1 MNVSY
6 ASGKPSISNGIVI
19 FFLIIF
25 FPVGLLLLALR
36 AIKHRNYTYQ
46 KASDL
51 NIVAGIFFFIFA
63 LFSIVFFTETA
74 DGRYPGLFVLFFL
87 TIPFLLPGL
96 ICITVGRRIKKELST
111 RYHLYHLYIHEQGI
125 TSIPHL
131 AQSVSMNVPRVT
143 NELER
148 MSYLGMLPDLQIDS
162 LASQVIPLREP
173 EQKQEY
179 KHDHQHQESF
189 SEPNEEEELHEP
201 FEEIFEQAFGQGP
214 NSSINISEGN
224 ISINVNYGS
233 GQSTSNTKPKSARKS
248 NKPKTIACASCGAP
262 ATLKPGESKSCEY
275 CYAPLTYS

>member
-63 LFSIVFFTETA
+63 LLSIVYFSDNSLGSFPDFAT
-74 DGRYPGLFVLFFL
+74 YMILVILFFL
-87 TIPFLLPGL
+87 PGFSFYKASKR
-96 ICITVGRRIKKELST
+96 TKKELNT
-111 RYHLYHLYIHEQGI
+111 RFHLYHVYIHEQGI

-131 AQSVSMNVPRVT
+131 AQNVSMNVPRVT

-162 LASQVIPLREP
+162 LTSQVIALREP
-173 EQKQEY
+173 EQKQEQKY
-179 KHDHQHQESF
+179 EHQDSV
-189 SEPNEEEELHEP
+189 SEPNGEEELHEQ

-233 GQSTSNTKPKSARKS
+233 GQPTSNTKPKSARKS

-275 CYAPLTYS
+275 CRTPLSYS

>member
-36 AIKHRNYTYQ
+36 AIKHRNFTYQ

-51 NIVAGIFFFIFA
+51 NIVAGIFFFFFA
-63 LFSIVFFTETA
+63 LCCILYLNDVSDGANPGIFVFVFIS
-74 DGRYPGLFVLFFL
+74 LIFFL
-87 TIPFLLPGL
+87 PSL
-96 ICITVGRRIKKELST
+96 ICFMASRRIKKELNT
-111 RYHLYHLYIHEQGI
+111 RFNLYRVFIYDQGI
-125 TSIPHL
+125 TSIPQL
-131 AQSVSMNVPRVT
+131 ALSVSMNVPRVT

-148 MSYLGMLPDLQIDS
+148 MSYLGLLPDVRIDFITSQI
-162 LASQVIPLREP
+162 IPLY
-173 EQKQEY
+173 KQEPRPQEQD
-179 KHDHQHQESF
+179 DHEPVSEST
-189 SEPNEEEELHEP
+189 EEEELHEQ
-201 FEEIFEQAFGQGP
+201 FEEIFDHAFGQGP
-214 NSSINISEGN
+214 NSSINISDGN

-233 GQSTSNTKPKSARKS
+233 GQPSINTNQKSTPKS

-262 ATLKPGESKSCEY
+262 ATLKPGQSKSCEY